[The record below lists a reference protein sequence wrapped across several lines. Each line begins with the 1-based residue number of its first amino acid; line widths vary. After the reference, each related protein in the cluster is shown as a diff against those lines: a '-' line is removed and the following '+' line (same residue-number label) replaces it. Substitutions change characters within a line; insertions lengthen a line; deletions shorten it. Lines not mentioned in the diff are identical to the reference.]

1 MALSRTTGILAVF
14 VLGLSAACIAL
25 LVTLLVTSN
34 QIDNSS
40 NPLDGSNNPSES

>member
-25 LVTLLVTSN
+25 LVTLLVKT
-34 QIDNSS
+34 DDAGSS
-40 NPLDGSNNPSES
+40 ELK